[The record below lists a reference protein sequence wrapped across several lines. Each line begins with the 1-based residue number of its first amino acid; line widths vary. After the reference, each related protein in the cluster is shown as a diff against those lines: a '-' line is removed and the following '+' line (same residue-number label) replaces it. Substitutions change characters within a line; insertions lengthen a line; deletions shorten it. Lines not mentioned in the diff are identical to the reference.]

1 VVLPG
6 KSDLTRKALPITVT
20 PTCLEEVRS
29 AERTHQTARSVVPNH
44 LFTRAERI
52 AAAIALVVLSPALI
66 LIAITL
72 LVLSRRNPLIRHNRV
87 GWRGE
92 PLAMLKF
99 RTMWD
104 PASVPARRF
113 AIETVSGFV
122 PVSKLAV
129 DDRVKSRFAALCRRH
144 SLDELP
150 QLYHVIRGEMSF
162 VGPRPITQEEIRHYY
177 GESSEE
183 ILSMRP
189 GLTGLWQVRGRSRLS
204 YEKRRRLD
212 LLLVRRASKGLYLA
226 ILLRSI
232 PGILTGRDA
241 C

>member
-1 VVLPG
+1 
-6 KSDLTRKALPITVT
+6 VT

-29 AERTHQTARSVVPNH
+29 AERTHQTTRSLVPNH
-44 LFTRAERI
+44 LLTRAERI
-52 AAAIALVVLSPALI
+52 AAAIALVVLSPVLI

-72 LVLSRRNPLIRHNRV
+72 LALSRRNPLIRHNRV
-87 GWRGE
+87 GWRGR

-113 AIETVSGFV
+113 AIESVSGFV

-129 DDRVKSRFAALCRRH
+129 DDRVKSRFAAFCRRH

-162 VGPRPITQEEIRHYY
+162 VGPRPITQEEIRDYY

-189 GLTGLWQVRGRSRLS
+189 GLTGLWQTRGRSRLS
-204 YEKRRRLD
+204 YERRRRLD
-212 LLLVRRASKGLYLA
+212 LLLVRRASVGLYLS

-232 PGILTGRDA
+232 PGVLTGRDA

>member
-1 VVLPG
+1 
-6 KSDLTRKALPITVT
+6 VT

-29 AERTHQTARSVVPNH
+29 VERTHWTTRNVVPN
-44 LFTRAERI
+44 RAEQI
-52 AAAIALVVLSPALI
+52 AAALALI
-66 LIAITL
+66 VLAPVLIVIAITIL
-72 LVLSRRNPLIRHNRV
+72 GLSRRNPLIRHQRV
-87 GWRGE
+87 GWRGT

-104 PASVPARRF
+104 PASVPFRRF
-113 AIETVSGFV
+113 AVESVSGFV

-129 DDRVKSRFAALCRRH
+129 DDRVKSRFAAFCRRH

-150 QLYHVIRGEMSF
+150 QLYHVMRGEMSL
-162 VGPRPITQEEIRHYY
+162 VGPRPITQEEIRDYY

-204 YEKRRRLD
+204 YERRRRLD
-212 LLLVRRASKGLYLA
+212 LLLVRRASASLYFA

-232 PGILTGRDA
+232 PGVLTGRDA
-241 C
+241 S

>member
-1 VVLPG
+1 LV
-6 KSDLTRKALPITVT
+6 
-20 PTCLEEVRS
+20 
-29 AERTHQTARSVVPNH
+29 
-44 LFTRAERI
+44 TRAERI
-52 AAAIALVVLSPALI
+52 AAAIALIVLSPVLIIIALTI
-66 LIAITL
+66 LG
-72 LVLSRRNPLIRHNRV
+72 LSRRNPLIRHNRV
-87 GWRGE
+87 GWQGK

-104 PASVPARRF
+104 PESVPARRF
-113 AIETVSGFV
+113 AIESVSGFV

-129 DDRVKSRFAALCRRH
+129 DGRVKSRFAAFCRKH

-150 QLYHVIRGEMSF
+150 QLYHVIRGEMSL
-162 VGPRPITQEEIRHYY
+162 VGPRPITLEEIKGYY

-204 YEKRRRLD
+204 YERRRRLD
-212 LLLVRRASKGLYLA
+212 LLLVRRASAGLYLA

-232 PGILTGRDA
+232 PGVLTGRDA
-241 C
+241 S